1 MSFRYLLAA
10 LWLAAPLG
18 LWAQLRVELSFDQ
31 ETYLPQEPMNAIVV
45 IYNSSGQNLRL
56 GRDSGWLSF
65 NIESV
70 DGRIVR
76 QLKAPDVVG
85 EFDLPNGSR
94 ARKIV
99 NLAEAYDLRAFGRYL
114 ITAEVHVPDWGEAFT
129 NPRPKPIGIAT
140 GVTMWERTFGV
151 PDAKSD
157 ARPEI
162 RKFQLL
168 QANHRKQLSIYVRV
182 TDETEAHTYALSVLG
197 KLVSFS
203 KPEPQMDRFSNLH
216 VLYQDASHTFSYF
229 MITPDGMILARQTWA
244 IGESRPAMTVNSEG
258 RISVTGGVRRVS
270 ASDLPPP
277 ELLSEKKSP
286 SEAPLLGA
294 DNRIDAE
301 KAVK

>member
-1 MSFRYLLAA
+1 
-10 LWLAAPLG
+10 
-18 LWAQLRVELSFDQ
+18 VK
-31 ETYLPQEPMNAIVV
+31 
-45 IYNSSGQNLRL
+45 
-56 GRDSGWLSF
+56 
-65 NIESV
+65 
-70 DGRIVR
+70 

-99 NLAEAYDLRAFGRYL
+99 NLAEAYDLRSFGRYL
-114 ITAEVHVPDWGEAFT
+114 ITAEVHVPEWGEAFT

-151 PDAKSD
+151 PDEKSG
-157 ARPEI
+157 ARPEM

-197 KLVSFS
+197 RLVSFS

-216 VLYQDASHTFSYF
+216 VLYQDASHTFRYF

-277 ELLSEKKSP
+277 ELLSENKSP
-286 SEAPLLGA
+286 SPAPVLGA
-294 DNRIDAE
+294 ENRIDAE